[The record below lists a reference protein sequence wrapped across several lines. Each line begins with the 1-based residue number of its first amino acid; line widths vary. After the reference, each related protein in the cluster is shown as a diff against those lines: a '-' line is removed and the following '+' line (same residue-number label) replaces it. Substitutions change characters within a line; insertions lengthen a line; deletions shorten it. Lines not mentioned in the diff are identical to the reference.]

1 MAKPSLGVS
10 APASPFFTPASD
22 QTTVSHIKVTVQS
35 VTSKPDGSLHLDV
48 TSGNVRFGVTIF
60 NLPGRPDFKKDDRLI
75 LEYPKGT
82 NPLADYTAGY
92 YEALKPQPQPKK
104 VSAPMNAIA
113 TVTMTSL
120 EMVDYINSERKEK
133 ALQAGAAFP
142 SKGHAELRHDHFMDK
157 VPEVLGEAA
166 PKFLGTD
173 FYTNGTGAQVERKV
187 YTFPKREACLMAMSY
202 SYELQAKV
210 FDKMTALEQ
219 QAIGNSA
226 KELPQHKARKSAE
239 PKQTPT
245 QLVRAMLLI
254 GNAVQKVEGVNVALA
269 MSLTLD
275 AIEVATG
282 MPTRMLTRALPS
294 VEIDNAAT
302 LNATKV
308 GEPLNMSSRAVNTTL
323 EQLGFQYRDENK
335 DWKLTEAGT
344 AYGEMNPYHRNGHS
358 GYEVRWKPSVVDVL
372 RNSLKN
378 DKEAA

>member
-1 MAKPSLGVS
+1 MERRCRCDVKAIQ
-10 APASPFFTPASD
+10 A
-22 QTTVSHIKVTVQS
+22 QTTI
-35 VTSKPDGSLHLDV
+35 G
-48 TSGNVRFGVTIF
+48 GNQ
-60 NLPGRPDFKKDDRLI
+60 PSYDRLI
-75 LEYPKGT
+75 LEYPKGA
-82 NPLADYTAGY
+82 NPLTDYTAGY
-92 YEALKPQPQPKK
+92 YESLKPQQPPQPKK

-120 EMVDYINSERKEK
+120 EMVDYINSERKAK
-133 ALQAGAAFP
+133 AEREGAAFP
-142 SKGHAELRHDHFMDK
+142 SKEHPELRHDNFMAK

-166 PKFLGTD
+166 PKFLGTA
-173 FYTNGTGAQVERKV
+173 FYTNGTGAQVERKI

-219 QAIGNSA
+219 QALGNSA
-226 KELPQHKARKSAE
+226 KELPQHKARTSAE

-344 AYGEMNPYHRNGHS
+344 AYGEMKPYHRNGHS